1 VLQRDRNPVPLAA
14 GFQPQ
19 GWLDS
24 STLIGL
30 TNQGSGDMA
39 LVRLNSPTRAI
50 DLGFKGF
57 FVGVVQ
63 GS

>member
-1 VLQRDRNPVPLAA
+1 VLLAS

-24 STLIGL
+24 STLMGL
-30 TNQGSGDMA
+30 VGQGSGDMA
-39 LVRLNSPTRAI
+39 LIRLNTPARAI

-63 GS
+63 GG